1 MMKPPT
7 QLHGEPA
14 CAGRYRR
21 SLLGSALSASLLLV
35 LALLSTAPTLSAAPR
50 ELDSVAAVV
59 NTEVIT
65 RTELARRVE
74 QTRQQLRERR
84 IEVPPDDVL
93 RRQVLERMIT
103 DRAQLQLARESGLR
117 IDDAQIDRA
126 VANIADSNRMSPAQ
140 LRERVQADGLSWS
153 QFRDDV
159 RAELVQVRLRER
171 EVESRVQVS
180 EADVDAFM
188 AERSGQASA
197 PREYRLAQI
206 LLRVPEGASADD
218 IQRRRAQANEL
229 LNQARA
235 PGADF
240 AALAASRSDA
250 PDAMSGGDLGWRV
263 AERIPQIFLEAL
275 AGLKTGELAV
285 VRSPNGF
292 HLLKLLDQR
301 NATSA
306 EAAGAK
312 SIQYRARH
320 ILIRRDEPGGESA
333 ALQKLAEIRQRI
345 ASGAVEFAQMARQF
359 SADGTA
365 SRGGDLGW
373 VLQGDTVPEFERALQ
388 SLQPG
393 QLSEPVATQFGF
405 HLIQLQ
411 ERRESTGSSE
421 RQRSAARQALREQ
434 RVDEAYQD
442 WLRQLRDRTYVEIRL
457 DER

>member
-93 RRQVLERMIT
+93 RRQVLERMII

-153 QFRDDV
+153 QFREDV
-159 RAELVQVRLRER
+159 RAELVQARLRER

-218 IQRRRAQANEL
+218 IQRRAH
-229 LNQARA
+229 
-235 PGADF
+235 G
-240 AALAASRSDA
+240 
-250 PDAMSGGDLGWRV
+250 PD
-263 AERIPQIFLEAL
+263 
-275 AGLKTGELAV
+275 
-285 VRSPNGF
+285 
-292 HLLKLLDQR
+292 
-301 NATSA
+301 
-306 EAAGAK
+306 
-312 SIQYRARH
+312 
-320 ILIRRDEPGGESA
+320 
-333 ALQKLAEIRQRI
+333 
-345 ASGAVEFAQMARQF
+345 
-359 SADGTA
+359 
-365 SRGGDLGW
+365 
-373 VLQGDTVPEFERALQ
+373 
-388 SLQPG
+388 
-393 QLSEPVATQFGF
+393 
-405 HLIQLQ
+405 
-411 ERRESTGSSE
+411 
-421 RQRSAARQALREQ
+421 
-434 RVDEAYQD
+434 
-442 WLRQLRDRTYVEIRL
+442 
-457 DER
+457 

>member
-1 MMKPPT
+1 
-7 QLHGEPA
+7 
-14 CAGRYRR
+14 
-21 SLLGSALSASLLLV
+21 
-35 LALLSTAPTLSAAPR
+35 
-50 ELDSVAAVV
+50 
-59 NTEVIT
+59 
-65 RTELARRVE
+65 
-74 QTRQQLRERR
+74 
-84 IEVPPDDVL
+84 
-93 RRQVLERMIT
+93 
-103 DRAQLQLARESGLR
+103 
-117 IDDAQIDRA
+117 
-126 VANIADSNRMSPAQ
+126 
-140 LRERVQADGLSWS
+140 
-153 QFRDDV
+153 
-159 RAELVQVRLRER
+159 
-171 EVESRVQVS
+171 
-180 EADVDAFM
+180 M

-275 AGLKTGELAV
+275 AGLKTGEVAL

>member
-1 MMKPPT
+1 MMKPLME
-7 QLHGEPA
+7 LHGEPA
-14 CAGRYRR
+14 CTGRYRR
-21 SLLGSALSASLLLV
+21 SRLGSALGASLLLV
-35 LALLSTAPTLSAAPR
+35 LALFSTAPTLSAAPR

-93 RRQVLERMIT
+93 RRQVLERMII

-153 QFRDDV
+153 QFREDV
-159 RAELVQVRLRER
+159 RAELVQARLRER

-218 IQRRRAQANEL
+218 IQRRRTQANEL

-263 AERIPQIFLEAL
+263 AERIPQIFLE
-275 AGLKTGELAV
+275 ELA
-285 VRSPNGF
+285 
-292 HLLKLLDQR
+292 
-301 NATSA
+301 
-306 EAAGAK
+306 
-312 SIQYRARH
+312 
-320 ILIRRDEPGGESA
+320 
-333 ALQKLAEIRQRI
+333 
-345 ASGAVEFAQMARQF
+345 
-359 SADGTA
+359 
-365 SRGGDLGW
+365 
-373 VLQGDTVPEFERALQ
+373 
-388 SLQPG
+388 
-393 QLSEPVATQFGF
+393 
-405 HLIQLQ
+405 
-411 ERRESTGSSE
+411 
-421 RQRSAARQALREQ
+421 
-434 RVDEAYQD
+434 
-442 WLRQLRDRTYVEIRL
+442 
-457 DER
+457 

>member
-1 MMKPPT
+1 MMKSLT
-7 QLHGEPA
+7 ALDGEFDCVGLDLKRRWGRTA
-14 CAGRYRR
+14 CV
-21 SLLGSALSASLLLV
+21 SLLLV
-35 LALLSTAPTLSAAPR
+35 AGLTGVAPVVCAAPR

-74 QTRQQLRERR
+74 QTRQQLRDRR

-93 RRQVLERMIT
+93 RRQVLERMII

-126 VANIADSNRMSPAQ
+126 VGNIAEANRMTPAQ
-140 LRERVQADGLSWS
+140 LRERAQADGLSWA

-159 RAELVQVRLRER
+159 RAELAQARLRER
-171 EVESRVQVS
+171 EVESRIQVS
-180 EADVDAFM
+180 EADIDAFI

-206 LLRVPEGASADD
+206 LLRVPEGASAGD
-218 IQRRRAQANEL
+218 IQRRRAQADEL

-275 AGLKTGELAV
+275 AGLKTGELAL

-301 NATSA
+301 NAPSA
-306 EAAGAK
+306 EAATAK
-312 SIQYRARH
+312 STQYRARH
-320 ILIRRDEPGGESA
+320 ILIRRDEPGGEAA

-345 ASGAVEFAQMARQF
+345 ASGSVDFAQMARQF
-359 SADGTA
+359 SADGTS

-411 ERRESTGSSE
+411 ERRESSGTSE